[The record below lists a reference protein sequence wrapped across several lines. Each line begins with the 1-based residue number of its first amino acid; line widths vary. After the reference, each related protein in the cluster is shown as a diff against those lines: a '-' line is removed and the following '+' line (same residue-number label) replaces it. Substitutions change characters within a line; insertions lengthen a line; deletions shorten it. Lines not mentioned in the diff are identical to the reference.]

1 MPRRFPHLLALLT
14 LGFAGVLARL
24 AFLQL
29 WCHADFSRRVLQQ
42 SSRWLNEAPRRLPI
56 VDRNGAVLAESVRV
70 ASCYADP
77 RLLRRPEA
85 AVQRLSVLLHLP
97 PGPLLS
103 KIRESR
109 NAFVWVKRF
118 LSVEEAQ
125 ALEKEKWDGVG
136 LRWEYHRAYPNGS
149 LASSLLGY
157 VGEEGQGLS
166 GLEYAFD
173 ADLVDRRA
181 PRRAFRDGRGRR
193 VALAE
198 EEAGPSDTGELR
210 LSIDRS
216 IQYIAERELDAGM
229 ARSRSRAGL
238 ILVQDPRTGEVLAMA
253 NRPALP
259 RGEDAAPS
267 AEELGVPGVQWVFE
281 PGSTFKLVTAAA
293 ALEEGLVAPR
303 DAFDCER
310 GHWKY
315 SSIAINDHQPEKI
328 ISFARA
334 MEVSSNIGLAKVGL
348 RLGSEKLF
356 DYIRAFGFGVRAGAD
371 LAGESPGLLRPL
383 RQWSGASLPVV
394 SFGQEVGVTAV
405 QLAGAYSAVANGG
418 TLVEPRLCLG
428 LERPD
433 GTVREWPLGAAVRRV
448 ISTETS
454 ATLTNL
460 LRGVVDRG
468 TGRDAALG
476 GWTVAGKTGTAQK
489 TNPATRAYYPDRF
502 VASFCGFAPAS
513 RPRLTIVVVFDE
525 PKGIAWGGYNAGPV
539 FRNVAWQTLIKL
551 GVPSDQTDRFAERPR
566 GAGRT

>member
-1 MPRRFPHLLALLT
+1 VPRRFPHLIALLT
-14 LGFAGVLARL
+14 LGFAGVVARL
-24 AFLQL
+24 AFVQL
-29 WCHADFSRRVLQQ
+29 WCHSEFSRRVLQQ

-77 RLLRRPEA
+77 RAMRRPEA
-85 AVQRLSVLLHLP
+85 TVQRLAALLHLP
-97 PGPLLS
+97 PGPLLT

-118 LSVEEAQ
+118 LSAEETQ
-125 ALEKEKWDGVG
+125 ALEREKGEGVG
-136 LRWEYHRAYPNGS
+136 LRWEYHRSYPNGS

-157 VGEEGQGLS
+157 VGEDGQGLS
-166 GLEYAFD
+166 GMEYAFE

-181 PRRAFRDGRGRR
+181 PRRAFRDGRGER
-193 VALAE
+193 VALGEDETA
-198 EEAGPSDTGELR
+198 PSETGHLR

-216 IQYIAERELDAGM
+216 LQYIAERELEAGM
-229 ARSRSRAGL
+229 ARSRSRGGM
-238 ILVQDPRTGEVLAMA
+238 ILVQDPRTGELLAFA

-259 RGEDAAPS
+259 RGGADAPS
-267 AEELGVPGVQWVFE
+267 AEELGIPAVQWVFE

-293 ALEEGLVAPR
+293 ALEEGVVSPR
-303 DAFDCER
+303 EAFNCEGGR
-310 GHWKY
+310 WKY
-315 SSIAINDHQPEKI
+315 SSITINDHQPEKT

-348 RLGSEKLF
+348 RVGPEKLF
-356 DYIRAFGFGVRAGAD
+356 DYIRAFGFGVRAGSE

-394 SFGQEVGVTAV
+394 SFGQEVGVTAL

-418 TLVEPRLCLG
+418 TLVEPRLCLD
-428 LERPD
+428 LQRPD
-433 GTVREWPLGAAVRRV
+433 GSSRQWPLGAAVRRV
-448 ISTETS
+448 VSGDT
-454 ATLTNL
+454 ATTLSNL

-489 TNPATRAYYPDRF
+489 TNPATRTYFPDRF
-502 VASFCGFAPAS
+502 VASFCGYAPAS

-539 FRNVAWQTLIKL
+539 FRNVAWQSLIKM
-551 GVPSDQTDRFAERPR
+551 GVPPDQTDRLAERPR
-566 GAGRT
+566 GGGRT